1 MRRPAEALGLTLQYV
16 ICTLVALLVAVPL
29 VNTVLG
35 GFKSNGQLV
44 NQPFGLPNP
53 FVVDNYA
60 SVLKTPLVWQQL
72 ANSVIVTTS
81 TVVLVLLC
89 ASGAAFVFA
98 RFDFR
103 GRDVLFNIFT
113 IGLLFPLSV
122 AILPL
127 FIQLRQLGLL
137 DSLTGVVLPQ
147 VAFQLPLAILLLR
160 GFFRGIPGELEDAA
174 YIDGCGPFG
183 FLWRVLLPLSV
194 PALAVVSVLTMVASW
209 NQFLLPLIV
218 LNKDT
223 SWTLPLGVM
232 QFQGQYAS
240 DLALV
245 MAFVVLS
252 MLPALVFYLLAER
265 YLIAGL
271 TAGYVFIFK

>member
-1 MRRPAEALGLTLQYV
+1 MTGRLGLLAQYAV
-16 ICTLVALLVAVPL
+16 CTLVAVLVAAPL

-35 GFKSNGQLV
+35 GFKSNGQLI
-44 NQPFGLPNP
+44 NQPFGLPTP
-53 FVVDNYA
+53 FITENYA
-60 SVLKTPLVWQQL
+60 SVLKTPAVWQQL
-72 ANSVIVTTS
+72 ANSTIVTAS
-81 TVVLVLLC
+81 TVVLVLVC

-103 GRDVLFNIFT
+103 GRDLLFNIFT

-147 VAFQLPLAILLLR
+147 VAFQLPVAILLLR
-160 GFFRGIPGELEDAA
+160 GFLRAVPGELEDAA

-183 FLWRVLLPLSV
+183 FLLRVLLPLSL
-194 PALAVVSVLTMVASW
+194 PALAVVSVLAMVASW

-218 LNKDT
+218 LNRDT

-252 MLPALVFYLLAER
+252 MVPALLFYLLAER

-271 TAGYVFIFK
+271 TAGAVKE